1 MRTNQTSPHPGTSD
15 HVITLDE
22 AAALAGVS
30 ASTLKRANKRGT
42 IKFVRPSPRR
52 VGVRRSELARW
63 LDACSA

>member
-1 MRTNQTSPHPGTSD
+1 MQASHSQSTPDDR
-15 HVITLDE
+15 VITLDE
-22 AAALAGVS
+22 AAVIAGVS

-42 IKFVRPSPRR
+42 LKLVRPSPRR